1 MRILLLFGSALALL
15 VGASF
20 AAKAAEPAISA
31 PIIGATGAAI
41 GNALLRPGPGGVL
54 IEMEIQ
60 AGALT
65 PGWHGLHFHQ
75 SGTCAD
81 AGFKASGAHVGHVE
95 GAQHGLLN
103 PMGPEAG
110 DLPNLFVPE
119 AGPARAQVF
128 TALMRLD
135 PGPHA
140 FPVVRDADGSAL
152 VIHAGPDDQSS
163 QPIGGAGAR
172 LACAAFLASPAR

>member
-1 MRILLLFGSALALL
+1 MRIPFLFGSALALL
-15 VGASF
+15 IASSL
-20 AAKAAEPAISA
+20 AAKAAEPMISA
-31 PIIGATGAAI
+31 PLIGATGAPI
-41 GNALLRPGPGGVL
+41 GNAILRAGPAGVL
-54 IEMEIQ
+54 IEVDIQ

-95 GAQHGLLN
+95 GVQHGLLN
-103 PMGPEAG
+103 PIGPEAG

-119 AGPARAQVF
+119 AGPAHAQVF

-172 LACAAFLASPAR
+172 LACAAFLAGPAK